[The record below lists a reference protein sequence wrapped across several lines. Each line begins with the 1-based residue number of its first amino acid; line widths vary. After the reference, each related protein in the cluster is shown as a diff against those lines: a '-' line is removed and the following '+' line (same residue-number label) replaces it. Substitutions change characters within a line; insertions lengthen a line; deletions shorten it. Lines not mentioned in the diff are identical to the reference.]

1 MKFTLDMLD
10 WRALAPGVNSCEHWI
25 QWAHRPDAER
35 FSGEIPKSTQIPMM
49 TVRRM
54 SIGSRFAVDTGLSL
68 LENYKVDA
76 AIFTSRHGELEK
88 TGRILHNLANEEP
101 VSPTEFSMSVHNTAA
116 GWLTITGKNPLPVTS
131 LAAGH
136 DSFQQGIL
144 EAQSMLSAGA
154 SRVMLV
160 DFDGQIPAIYNES
173 VNSEFL
179 PYAVAIILT
188 AGNTLQCERVSM
200 PGEHQIVPLAQS
212 LQFLR
217 GYLSSFPSFEVNAG
231 NRHGWQW
238 SRDMQ

>member
-10 WRALAPGVNSCEHWI
+10 WQALAPGVNSCEHWI
-25 QWAHRPDAER
+25 QWAMRPDADK
-35 FSGEIPKSTQIPMM
+35 FSGEIPKCAQIPMM
-49 TVRRM
+49 TARRM
-54 SIGSRFAVDTGLSL
+54 SIGSRFAVDTVLSL
-68 LENYKVDA
+68 LEKHKVDA

-116 GWLTITGKNPLPVTS
+116 GWLTITGKNALPVTS
-131 LAAGH
+131 LAAGN

-144 EAQSMLSAGA
+144 EAQSILSAGA

-179 PYAVAIILT
+179 PYAVAIILV
-188 AGNTLQCERVSM
+188 AGNTLQCERVSL
-200 PGEHQIVPLAQS
+200 PGEHQALPLPQS

-217 GYLSSFPSFEVNAG
+217 GYLSSSSSFEVSAG
-231 NRHGWQW
+231 NRHSWQW
-238 SRDMQ
+238 SRGVQ

>member
-25 QWAHRPDAER
+25 QWASQPDADK
-35 FSGEIPKSTQIPMM
+35 FSGEILKSAQIPMM
-49 TVRRM
+49 TARRM
-54 SIGSRFAVDTGLSL
+54 SIGSRFAVDIGLSL
-68 LENYKVDA
+68 LEKHNVDA

-131 LAAGH
+131 LAAGY

-154 SRVMLV
+154 SRIMLI
-160 DFDGQIPAIYNES
+160 DFDGQIPPIYNES
-173 VNSEFL
+173 INSEFL

-200 PGEHQIVPLAQS
+200 PDEHRVLPLAQS

-217 GYLSSFPSFEVNAG
+217 GYLSTIPVFDVSAG
-231 NRHGWQW
+231 NRHSWQW
-238 SRDMQ
+238 SRNL

>member
-101 VSPTEFSMSVHNTAA
+101 VSPTEF
-116 GWLTITGKNPLPVTS
+116 
-131 LAAGH
+131 
-136 DSFQQGIL
+136 
-144 EAQSMLSAGA
+144 
-154 SRVMLV
+154 
-160 DFDGQIPAIYNES
+160 
-173 VNSEFL
+173 
-179 PYAVAIILT
+179 
-188 AGNTLQCERVSM
+188 
-200 PGEHQIVPLAQS
+200 
-212 LQFLR
+212 
-217 GYLSSFPSFEVNAG
+217 
-231 NRHGWQW
+231 
-238 SRDMQ
+238 